1 MANTTA
7 FVPATKGQQ
16 FAVSATTV
24 TPTPDITVTANSSPT
39 DSQLVEFIL
48 NNTFQSSP
56 TLITSVGQGK
66 IVDPTGAGTY
76 VAPNIAL
83 LEVGTVGGDPNGTI
97 FTQRIQVVAPTL
109 PNGESETTNLVLAT
123 ATSATP
129 GGPLDSNVATLT
141 TPLFFVSPPAIA
153 GTVANQPVQAAQSV
167 KPFATTTIKDTDFNN
182 TAKDVASI
190 TITDGGNP
198 TDNDGLLTGAGL
210 SKTGVGTY
218 TLANPVTPGQLQT
231 ELQALTFNTANIF
244 GTKTASFELD
254 VQDAPPAATPGAKVV
269 TPANFDATKGLT
281 SKDTT
286 TSVSIVGPPPPPPS
300 TNFHIVDTTNG
311 QVFDVAGDKYT
322 GPVASIQNQW
332 IVPTDVMSE
341 NLNIKLNPD
350 DNLNITAATP
360 NVFIHSGSGMDAID
374 VSGVNGNNVLD
385 GSTGTNF
392 LSGGTGTDQFYV
404 DDRGATA
411 DIFTTLKGFHTGDS
425 ATVWGITPADFKI
438 VTGDN
443 VLPTAPGV
451 DWAFT
456 SNTTGKNANLN
467 IPGYTKADIG
477 TKLAV
482 SFGKTPDL
490 PNLPGSNYMLIQAT

>member
-24 TPTPDITVTANSSPT
+24 TPTPDITVTATSSPT
-39 DSQLVEFIL
+39 DSQLVEFVL

-109 PNGESETTNLVLAT
+109 PNGESETTNLILAT

-141 TPLFFVSPPAIA
+141 TPLFFVSPPAIG

-167 KPFATTTIKDTDFNN
+167 KPFATTTIKDTDFSN

-198 TDNDGLLTGAGL
+198 TDDDGLLVGAGL
-210 SKTGVGTY
+210 SKTDAGTY

-231 ELQALTFNTANIF
+231 ELQALTFNTANLF
-244 GTKTASFELD
+244 GTHTATFELD

-286 TSVSIVGPPPPPPS
+286 TSVSIVGQPAPPPS
-300 TNFHIVDTTNG
+300 TNFHVVDSTKMTTT
-311 QVFDVAGDKYT
+311 DTAGDPYT
-322 GPVASIQNQW
+322 GPVAGITNEY
-332 IVPTDVMSE
+332 I
-341 NLNIKLNPD
+341 NITT
-350 DNLNITAATP
+350 DNLNVTAVTK
-360 NVFIHSGSGMDAID
+360 NTFIHTGSGMDAID
-374 VSGVNGNNVLD
+374 VSGANGNNVLD

-392 LSGGTGTDQFYV
+392 LTGGTGLDQFYV
-404 DDRGATA
+404 DERAPTA
-411 DIFTTLKGFHTGDS
+411 DIFTTIRGFHSGDS
-425 ATVWGITPADFKI
+425 ATVWGITQADFTIK
-438 VTGDN
+438 TGDN
-443 VLPTAPGV
+443 VLPSAPGL
-451 DWAFT
+451 DFAFT
-456 SNTTGKNANLN
+456 PKAGGGHNANLN
-467 IPGYTKADIG
+467 IPGYTTADLTDG
-477 TKLAV
+477 KLAV

-490 PNLPGSNYMLIQAT
+490 PNLPGSDYMLVQAT